1 MALLHPLIAV
11 PVERLRRRTQEAK
24 MLKSPLQEFVHD
36 CIARNQ
42 DADGLT
48 QEELYGLYL
57 SWCSLR
63 GTPPAPARTFRAWL
77 RAVNIQP
84 DHRGGLCA
92 GLAMTGP
99 TACDYIVHR
108 ELPLASLLQ
117 EIHAK
122 GTDDDDTTPID
133 RKLGG
138 RNGPAAAP
146 AA

>member
-1 MALLHPLIAV
+1 
-11 PVERLRRRTQEAK
+11 
-24 MLKSPLQEFVHD
+24 MLKSPLHEFVND

-63 GTPPAPARTFRAWL
+63 GSTPAPARTFRAGL
-77 RAVNIQP
+77 RAANIRP
-84 DHRGGLCA
+84 NHRGGLCT

-99 TACDYIVHR
+99 AARDYIVHR
-108 ELPLASLLQ
+108 ELPLAPLPP
-117 EIHAK
+117 EIQNSVAE
-122 GTDDDDTTPID
+122 DDRTAPI
-133 RKLGG
+133 GG
-138 RNGPAAAP
+138 EPAEGDGPASAP

>member
-1 MALLHPLIAV
+1 MTKTAL
-11 PVERLRRRTQEAK
+11 QD
-24 MLKSPLQEFVHD
+24 FVNE

-63 GTPPAPARTFRAWL
+63 GTTPAPARSFRAGL
-77 RAVNIQP
+77 RAVNIRP
-84 DHRGGLCA
+84 AHRSGPCP

-99 TACDYIVHR
+99 AAYDYILHR
-108 ELPLASLLQ
+108 ELPLATLPH
-117 EIHAK
+117 EIQRNV
-122 GTDDDDTTPID
+122 DDDETTPIG
-133 RKLGG
+133 RQPAE
-138 RNGPAAAP
+138 RNGPVSAP

>member
-1 MALLHPLIAV
+1 
-11 PVERLRRRTQEAK
+11 
-24 MLKSPLQEFVHD
+24 MLKSPLHEFVND

-63 GTPPAPARTFRAWL
+63 GSTPAPARTFRAGL
-77 RAVNIQP
+77 RAAKIQP
-84 DHRGGLCA
+84 DHHGGLCP

-99 TACDYIVHR
+99 AACDYILHR
-108 ELPLASLLQ
+108 ELPLATLPPETQGTVADAAGTAPIGRESTEKNGSLS
-117 EIHAK
+117 
-122 GTDDDDTTPID
+122 
-133 RKLGG
+133 
-138 RNGPAAAP
+138 AP

>member
-1 MALLHPLIAV
+1 MSP
-11 PVERLRRRTQEAK
+11 AK
-24 MLKSPLQEFVHD
+24 PGW

-63 GTPPAPARTFRAWL
+63 GSTPAPGRTFRAGL
-77 RAVNIQP
+77 RAEDIHP
-84 DHRGGLCA
+84 EHRSGLCP

-99 TACDYIVHR
+99 AACDYILHR
-108 ELPLASLLQ
+108 ELPLATLPP
-117 EIHAK
+117 EIQWKVAAD
-122 GTDDDDTTPID
+122 GGIAPICPLPAE
-133 RKLGG
+133 RS
-138 RNGPAAAP
+138 GPASAP

>member
-1 MALLHPLIAV
+1 
-11 PVERLRRRTQEAK
+11 
-24 MLKSPLQEFVHD
+24 MLKSPLHEFVND

-63 GTPPAPARTFRAWL
+63 GSTPAPARTFRAGL
-77 RAVNIQP
+77 RAVNIRPNQ
-84 DHRGGLCA
+84 RGGLCT

-99 TACDYIVHR
+99 AACDYILHR
-108 ELPLASLLQ
+108 ELPLAPLPQ
-117 EIHAK
+117 EIQGNAA
-122 GTDDDDTTPID
+122 DDIRTAPI
-133 RKLGG
+133 G
-138 RNGPAAAP
+138 RELTEGNGPASAP

>member
-1 MALLHPLIAV
+1 
-11 PVERLRRRTQEAK
+11 
-24 MLKSPLQEFVHD
+24 MLKSPLHEFVND

-63 GTPPAPARTFRAWL
+63 GSTPAPARTFRAGL

-84 DHRGGLCA
+84 DHPGGLCT

-99 TACDYIVHR
+99 AACDYILHR
-108 ELPLASLLQ
+108 ELPLAMLPP
-117 EIHAK
+117 EIQWKVAADG
-122 GTDDDDTTPID
+122 GTAPI
-133 RKLGG
+133 
-138 RNGPAAAP
+138 GPLPAEGSGPVSAP

>member
-1 MALLHPLIAV
+1 
-11 PVERLRRRTQEAK
+11 
-24 MLKSPLQEFVHD
+24 MLKSPLDEFVND

-63 GTPPAPARTFRAWL
+63 GTTPAPGRTFRAGL

-84 DHRGGLCA
+84 DHHGGLCL

-99 TACDYIVHR
+99 AACDYILHR
-108 ELPLASLLQ
+108 ELPLASLPPELQ
-117 EIHAK
+117 TK
-122 GTDDDDTTPID
+122 GADDDRATPID
-133 RKLGG
+133 R
-138 RNGPAAAP
+138 NPAEQNDSVAAP

>member
-1 MALLHPLIAV
+1 
-11 PVERLRRRTQEAK
+11 
-24 MLKSPLQEFVHD
+24 MLKSPLDEFVHD

-63 GTPPAPARTFRAWL
+63 GSTPAPPRSFRAGL
-77 RAVNIQP
+77 RAANIQP
-84 DHRGGLCA
+84 EHHGGLCA

-99 TACDYIVHR
+99 AACDYILHR
-108 ELPLASLLQ
+108 ELPLASLPQ
-117 EIHAK
+117 EIQPQGAD
-122 GTDDDDTTPID
+122 TERTTPID
-133 RKLGG
+133 RKPAGG
-138 RNGPAAAP
+138 NGPIAAP